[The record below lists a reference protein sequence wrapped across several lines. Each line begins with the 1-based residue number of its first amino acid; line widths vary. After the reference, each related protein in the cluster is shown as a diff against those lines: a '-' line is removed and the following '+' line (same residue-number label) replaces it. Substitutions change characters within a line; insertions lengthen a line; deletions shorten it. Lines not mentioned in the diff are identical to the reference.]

1 MKAVD
6 ADSYYFFIAST
17 VGKMSSLIS
26 TPLNGVITG
35 HLARYQGKITKKMLT
50 GVFAALSALA
60 VILIAGTTLG
70 SHIYVYLFYREDY
83 NVVKNLFLLANAG
96 QVFFFMSNTMMTVV
110 LRFAPERYQLI
121 MGVIYAVLFLLFPAA
136 VVPSMYL
143 YKIWGAVWGL
153 LAVNVVKFLLITML
167 GFLALSKNERKE
179 RV

>member
-1 MKAVD
+1 MSLSSAYLLSDFVTYTDRVVLPMTAGD
-6 ADSYYFFIAST
+6 AASYYFFIAST

-83 NVVKNLFLLANAG
+83 NVVKICFCWQMPDRYFLY
-96 QVFFFMSNTMMTVV
+96 
-110 LRFAPERYQLI
+110 E
-121 MGVIYAVLFLLFPAA
+121 
-136 VVPSMYL
+136 
-143 YKIWGAVWGL
+143 
-153 LAVNVVKFLLITML
+153 
-167 GFLALSKNERKE
+167 
-179 RV
+179 